1 MRNITKN
8 IFLNAIQCPTLGWMI
23 RNEVISKSKRTIG
36 EQFRID
42 EGKYIGKQAR
52 KLFSKGVLV
61 DDKNITVALEK
72 TEKLMKDSKVKVI
85 FEGTFS
91 VNNYFTK
98 ADVLIRK
105 KEGWQLIEVKS
116 AVNDKAEFIDDMAY
130 TAIVIKL
137 SGLKLSKITLLLL
150 SRDYRLGMNTSN
162 LFNEI
167 DHTEAVLDRAK
178 AFEEWLKEIDCITS
192 QEKCPKPKLKFE
204 CKKCE
209 IFSECVGKDIK
220 NHIFDIPRINKS
232 KFDKLLNLG
241 IQKIEDIKDDLLLT
255 ETQQKVKKCVQEN
268 KVIIEDGLKNKLDSI
283 IWPAYYLDFE
293 SVKFAV
299 PIYPDVV
306 PHCQIPTQFSIH
318 KCSGIGCEEAHF
330 EYLADPSKD
339 CRKELAEQL
348 IEAMRGEGS
357 IIIYTPYEKTV
368 INALAKRYPKLAK
381 ALEDLI
387 SRMVD
392 MNAIIKSKI
401 NHPDFHGKT
410 SLKVVLPILIT
421 DMSYD
426 DFEIADGDSALAIFA
441 YMALGR
447 YQNKKEIED
456 IRKNLLK
463 YCKQDTFAMVRLH
476 QCLMDLT

>member
-1 MRNITKN
+1 MRNITKD

-23 RNEVISKSKRTIG
+23 RNEVISKRTMTIG
-36 EQFRID
+36 DEFRMD

-52 KLFSKGVLV
+52 KLFPTGILV
-61 DDKNITVALEK
+61 DEKNLTDALDKTKELI
-72 TEKLMKDSKVKVI
+72 KDSKVKVI

-105 KEGWQLIEVKS
+105 KVGWQLFEVKS
-116 AVNDKAEFIDDMAY
+116 AVNDKAEYIDDMAY

-137 SGLKLSKITLLLL
+137 SGLKLSKIALLLL
-150 SRDYRLGMNTSN
+150 SRDYRLGMSTNN
-162 LFNEI
+162 LFNEV
-167 DHTEAVLDRAK
+167 DHTEEVLDRMK
-178 AFEEWLKEIDCITS
+178 AFEEWFEKIDCITS
-192 QEKCPKPKLKFE
+192 HEKCPKPKLKFE

-232 KFDKLLNLG
+232 KFDKLLKLG

-255 ETQQKVKKCVQEN
+255 EIQQKVKKCVQEN
-268 KVIIEDGLKNKLDSI
+268 KVIIEDGLKTELDSI
-283 IWPAYYLDFE
+283 TWPAYYLDFE

-299 PIYPDVV
+299 PIYPDVI
-306 PHCQIPTQFSIH
+306 PQCQIPTQFSIH

-339 CRKELAEQL
+339 CRKEIAEKL
-348 IEAMRGEGS
+348 IQAMRGGGS
-357 IIIYTPYEKTV
+357 IIIYTSYEKTI
-368 INALAKRYPKLAK
+368 INALRERYPEFSKE
-381 ALEDLI
+381 LEDLV

-410 SLKVVLPILIT
+410 SLKVVLPILVPE
-421 DMSYD
+421 MSYD
-426 DFEIADGDSALAIFA
+426 EFEIADGDSALAIFA

-447 YQNKKEIED
+447 YHSKKEIED
-456 IRKNLLK
+456 IRENLLK

-476 QCLMDLT
+476 QCLIDLT